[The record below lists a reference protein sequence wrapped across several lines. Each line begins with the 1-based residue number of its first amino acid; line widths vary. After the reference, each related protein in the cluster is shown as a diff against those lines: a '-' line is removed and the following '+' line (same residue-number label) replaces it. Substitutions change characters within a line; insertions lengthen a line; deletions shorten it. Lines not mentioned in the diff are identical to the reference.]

1 MIKSPNSP
9 IQFSLLP
16 PFSFLPNYY
25 YYYYYYYY
33 YSASAPMAS
42 AGDGTAPNEP
52 AGSGGKFRKKP
63 LRRSIPATPYSR
75 PPTAVR
81 NNNPSMFKKLVD
93 PASRLISAGA
103 HRLFDVFRR
112 SLPPKSLGPTE
123 VNEDPQ
129 NDLQNE
135 GEDGNAASNSA
146 ATGIS
151 ELEQMLQQKTFTRSE
166 IQRLTSVLH
175 SKTTES
181 PFDDSQEK
189 HGDKRVTFHAAIS
202 TPIVTS
208 GDEIGSPAE
217 LAKSYMGSRPTNQA
231 PRQGLELLPRTSFT
245 PVAQKTANSLR
256 NLENG
261 FATPRSRGR
270 SAMYTMARSPYFK
283 SPSTS
288 SQQGIKSDYAHDA
301 ALTSFQ
307 GQEGRTALKRRSS
320 VLDDDIGSG
329 NSLRKIRQKANLISQ
344 REKKELGYTGFQQ
357 PGGAGRNLLLADKP
371 EPTVS
376 NYASVPA
383 KATQTATK
391 ILQLCDKPSP
401 KESNSVSTNELRLD
415 MLHGQAL
422 KSLEKVESP
431 KFVSGVRDIQKP
443 VVPESTFKSKDKTEE
458 SNVRKSPVS
467 NDMFTSVNDDVRDTL
482 KDKAPVVQFTELPS
496 KVTEVVQI
504 KHAFQMSAPEDSF
517 EMDDDDDDVHENGT
531 TSAADIIKTPTVP
544 EVSKA
549 SELVEYD
556 KPVFDEVSKVPEQI
570 KLKEGENDTNKGSV
584 SDQGLGFKIPVSS
597 SSSPPVTITQ
607 SSVFTKSTS
616 QIEKVDPVKVS
627 PFSFAANEVSEFKS
641 NAGSDAKAKEVVP
654 ISVFN
659 SVAKNDAAKVSV
671 SNKDENG
678 VLNGKSES
686 LFPAASAATSSDG
699 IFSFGTSTKNISTPD
714 TTPAS
719 NPPTFPSLATFSASA
734 STAATLTTTT
744 TTPAVNFSTS
754 VSPQV
759 FSFGSAASTAP
770 STSVAGGNTTTSS
783 SSPFAITTFA
793 TTTTTES
800 GLFGFSSPATAT
812 STTNTTAGSSLF
824 GFSSL
829 AATTAA
835 AGSGLFGA
843 SSSEAATST
852 TTTTTGS
859 GLFGVGSPA
868 ATATGSGLFGASS
881 LAAATATG
889 SGLFGASSSAAATT
903 TGSGLFGARSSA
915 AATTGSGLFG
925 ASSSAAAT
933 TTRSGLFG
941 ASFPAATTS
950 TNGSGPFGFS
960 SAAAATS
967 TTAATTGSGLFGFSS
982 PAATTSTANT
992 STASGLFGFSSSAG
1006 PTSTTTASTAGGLF
1020 GFSSPAPPTSTATAT
1035 TVSGLFG
1042 ASSSTAA
1049 TSTTIPFGF
1058 GSAAA
1063 ATSTTTPFGF
1073 GSSAAATSTT
1083 TPSPFGF
1090 SSTAA
1095 ATTTT
1100 TTTGG
1105 VPFAFNSSA
1114 AAPST
1119 TSSQSPGSFFNISN
1133 GFQASTNASSI
1144 STLFGSSAPA
1154 FGSSTFGT
1162 SSLGPTSETKSGNTT
1177 SIFGSTWQQPQTSS
1191 AFGSTF
1197 TTPSSSV
1204 FSFGASSTPTPS
1216 FMTAG
1221 ASNSSFG
1228 GPSVF
1233 GNSTPVFGAV
1243 NNNNNN
1249 SDQMSME
1256 DSMAEDSMQTH
1267 SPVSPFG
1274 QAPASSPGF
1283 MFGSATPT
1291 PAPAPV
1297 SFSFGGQPNQAPPP
1311 QNPFQSSSVEFN
1323 AGGGSFSLGSGGD
1336 KSNRRIVRVMK
1347 GKNRK
1352 K

>member
-1 MIKSPNSP
+1 
-9 IQFSLLP
+9 
-16 PFSFLPNYY
+16 
-25 YYYYYYYY
+25 
-33 YSASAPMAS
+33 MAS
-42 AGDGTAPNEP
+42 AGYGTAPNEP
-52 AGSGGKFRKKP
+52 AGAGGKFRKKP

-93 PASRLISAGA
+93 PASRLIYAGT

-112 SLPPKSLGPTE
+112 SLPPRSLGPTE

-129 NDLQNE
+129 NVLQNE
-135 GEDGNAASNSA
+135 GEDGNAASNAA

-189 HGDKRVTFHAAIS
+189 HGEKRVTFHAAIS

-208 GDEIGSPAE
+208 GVLKEEIASPAE
-217 LAKSYMGSRPTNQA
+217 LAKSYMGSRPTNQE
-231 PRQGLELLPRTSFT
+231 PRQDSKLLPRTPFT
-245 PVAQKTANSLR
+245 PVAQKTTNSLR

-283 SPSTS
+283 SPSIS

-329 NSLRKIRQKANLISQ
+329 NSLRRIRQKANLISQ

-357 PGGAGRNLLLADKP
+357 PDGVGQTLLLADKY

-401 KESNSVSTNELRLD
+401 KENNSVSTNELRLD

-431 KFVSGVRDIQKP
+431 KFVSSVNDIQKP
-443 VVPESTFKSKDKTEE
+443 VVPELIFKSKDKTEE
-458 SNVRKSPVS
+458 SSVRKSPVS
-467 NDMFTSVNDDVRDTL
+467 NNMFTSVNGDVRDTL
-482 KDKAPVVQFTELPS
+482 KDKAPVAEPTELPS

-517 EMDDDDDDVHENGT
+517 EMDDEDDV
-531 TSAADIIKTPTVP
+531 
-544 EVSKA
+544 
-549 SELVEYD
+549 EYN

-584 SDQGLGFKIPVSS
+584 SDQGLGFKIPVSF

-616 QIEKVDPVKVS
+616 QVEKVDPVKVS
-627 PFSFAANEVSEFKS
+627 PFLFAANEVSEFKP
-641 NAGSDAKAKEVVP
+641 NASSDAKAKEVVP

-659 SVAKNDAAKVSV
+659 SVAKKDAAKVSV

-678 VLNGKSES
+678 VLNGKSVS

-734 STAATLTTTT
+734 STAATLSTTTTTTT
-744 TTPAVNFSTS
+744 TTPAVTFSTS
-754 VSPQV
+754 VSPQG

-770 STSVAGGNTTTSS
+770 STSVAGTGNTTTSS

-812 STTNTTAGSSLF
+812 STTNTTAGSGFF
-824 GFSSL
+824 GFSSP

-835 AGSGLFGA
+835 AGSGLFG
-843 SSSEAATST
+843 SSSSAAATSTT

-881 LAAATATG
+881 LT
-889 SGLFGASSSAAATT
+889 AATT
-903 TGSGLFGARSSA
+903 TGSGLFGASSSA

-933 TTRSGLFG
+933 TTGSGLFG

-967 TTAATTGSGLFGFSS
+967 TTAATTGNGLFGFSS

-1020 GFSSPAPPTSTATAT
+1020 GFSSPAPPTLTAT
-1035 TVSGLFG
+1035 TTTGSGLFG

-1049 TSTTIPFGF
+1049 TSTTTPFGF

-1063 ATSTTTPFGF
+1063 ATSTATPFGF

-1095 ATTTT
+1095 ATSTTMA
-1100 TTTGG
+1100 TTGG

-1133 GFQASTNASSI
+1133 GFQASANASSTG
-1144 STLFGSSAPA
+1144 TLFGSSAPA
-1154 FGSSTFGT
+1154 IGSSTFGT

-1191 AFGSTF
+1191 AFGLTF
-1197 TTPSSSV
+1197 TSPSSSV
-1204 FSFGASSTPTPS
+1204 FSFGASSTPAPS

-1243 NNNNNN
+1243 NNNNNNNN

-1291 PAPAPV
+1291 PAPAPAPV